1 MAWLQ
6 NQAKK
11 GEQDEPCLSRSVGVA
26 LKVPWDQKDDPL
38 EALRD
43 GDPGPFEAFVRSETS
58 TFLAFFRRL
67 GARPAEAED
76 LTQETLLKMFRH
88 ASGYSHQGRF
98 TAYAFR
104 VARNAWIDR
113 ARRRGAR
120 PQEAS
125 GGTGEEDIRPDP
137 ISTREEE
144 PGVALSRRDEANRL
158 QGALAELGEPHR
170 LVFELGVMQEM
181 PYADIA
187 SMLEVPIGTVKS
199 RMFHAV
205 RKLRQVLGEPL
216 DA

>member
-1 MAWLQ
+1 M
-6 NQAKK
+6 
-11 GEQDEPCLSRSVGVA
+11 
-26 LKVPWDQKDDPL
+26 PWDHREDPL

-43 GDPGPFEAFVRSETS
+43 GNPGPFEAFVRSETS

-76 LTQETLLKMFRH
+76 LTQDTLLKMFRH
-88 ASGYSHQGRF
+88 ASGYQHQGRF

-120 PQEAS
+120 PQEAV
-125 GGTGEEDIRPDP
+125 GGTDEETLRPDP

-144 PGVALSRRDEANRL
+144 PGVALTRRDEADRL
-158 QGALAELGEPHR
+158 KSALAELGEPHR
-170 LVFELGVMQEM
+170 LVFELGVMQDM
-181 PYADIA
+181 PYAEIA
-187 SMLEVPIGTVKS
+187 SMLEVPVGTVKS

-205 RKLRQVLGEPL
+205 RKLRQVLGETL
-216 DA
+216 DV